1 MKKLMMMAVAV
12 LFAASANAQG
22 DIVKLIKKAKTYSDA
37 MQLVNQGVSA
47 LSNEDKAKVYTKV
60 CDLAA
65 KEFSTEQDNYIKKD
79 LNPGGYDVNNA
90 YTAAQNLI
98 KSALSLRD
106 ADPKA
111 AIKYID
117 PVNKAREMMLNAG
130 QEGLDKKD
138 FNQILSNLGLYVDAA
153 NVVYDGKVD
162 MDPNVPQISYFATWG
177 ASELNDAENVM
188 KYSQYALNDSAYGAP
203 SMALLLNSMEKKVAS
218 KQDSVEFVNKLKGMI
233 GKYPGGQADGAI
245 LGKITTFYGAPQ
257 YAGEVNKLLDET
269 IAANPNNKMAWA
281 LKGQTALNNM
291 DYEVYGDRLKA
302 VMNET
307 TKRTRLVQELVNAVT
322 AVGAD
327 GLNVDIENLP
337 SDAGRGFVQFI
348 RELSLACHR
357 KGLVLSVDNYVPTA
371 WTAHYDRKEQG
382 IFADYLIVMGYDEHY
397 QGSEAGSSA
406 WEGSSCVVEGC
417 SETGSV

>member
-281 LKGQTALNNM
+281 LKGQVQMNNREW
-291 DYEVYGDRLKA
+291 DAAVESYKKA
-302 VMNET
+302 
-307 TKRTRLVQELVNAVT
+307 
-322 AVGAD
+322 
-327 GLNVDIENLP
+327 IEIDP
-337 SDAGRGFVQFI
+337 EFVQCVFNAGVCLSTNAI
-348 RELSLACHR
+348 DLKDQLADKQTGKLTTANADKVKAILADAKTFMERARELDPDQATVKWLYP
-357 KGLVLSVDNYVPTA
+357 L
-371 WTAHYDRKEQG
+371 
-382 IFADYLIVMGYDEHY
+382 Y
-397 QGSEAGSSA
+397 QIYYNLGEKDKAA
-406 WEGSSCVVEGC
+406 ELEGQLGQ
-417 SETGSV
+417 

>member
-291 DYEVYGDRLKA
+291 DYETAITANKKA
-302 VMNET
+302 IELDPKFTQVRFNLATGQREKAMAMIDAANGNVTPEAKALVNEALANLNQI
-307 TKRTRLVQELVNAVT
+307 REEDPNHELVQWKY
-322 AVGAD
+322 
-327 GLNVDIENLP
+327 P
-337 SDAGRGFVQFI
+337 
-348 RELSLACHR
+348 LAQCYYIL
-357 KGLVLSVDNYVPTA
+357 G
-371 WTAHYDRKEQG
+371 EQ
-382 IFADYLIVMGYDEHY
+382 AKYDEIM
-397 QGSEAGSSA
+397 ALP
-406 WEGSSCVVEGC
+406 
-417 SETGSV
+417 

>member
-106 ADPKA
+106 ADAKA

-130 QEGLDKKD
+130 QDGLDKKD

-153 NVVYDGKVD
+153 NIVYDGKVS

-291 DYEVYGDRLKA
+291 DYETAIAANKKA
-302 VMNET
+302 I
-307 TKRTRLVQELVNAVT
+307 ELDPKFTQVRFNLATGQREKAMAMIDAANAGT
-322 AVGAD
+322 
-327 GLNVDIENLP
+327 L
-337 SDAGRGFVQFI
+337 Q
-348 RELSLACHR
+348 
-357 KGLVLSVDNYVPTA
+357 
-371 WTAHYDRKEQG
+371 
-382 IFADYLIVMGYDEHY
+382 
-397 QGSEAGSSA
+397 
-406 WEGSSCVVEGC
+406 
-417 SETGSV
+417 

>member
-203 SMALLLNSMEKKVAS
+203 AMALMLNSMEKKVAS

-269 IAANPNNKMAWA
+269 IAANPNNKMVWA

-291 DYEVYGDRLKA
+291 DYETAITANKKAIELDPKFTQVRLMPLT
-302 VMNET
+302 VT
-307 TKRTRLVQELVNAVT
+307 LLQRLRLLLTRLLLTSTRFVRKIQITSSFNGSILWHNAT
-322 AVGAD
+322 T
-327 GLNVDIENLP
+327 
-337 SDAGRGFVQFI
+337 
-348 RELSLACHR
+348 SLASRLSTMKSWLCH
-357 KGLVLSVDNYVPTA
+357 N
-371 WTAHYDRKEQG
+371 
-382 IFADYLIVMGYDEHY
+382 I
-397 QGSEAGSSA
+397 
-406 WEGSSCVVEGC
+406 
-417 SETGSV
+417 

>member
-117 PVNKAREMMLNAG
+117 PVNKARGMLLNAG
-130 QEGLDKKD
+130 QEGLDTKD
-138 FNQILSNLGLYVDAA
+138 YNKVLSNLGLFVDASS
-153 NVVYDGKVD
+153 VLYDGDVYK
-162 MDPNVPQISYFATWG
+162 DPEVPQIAYFATMG
-177 ASELNDAENVM
+177 ASQLNDSQNVM
-188 KYSQYALNDSAYGAP
+188 KYSQYALNDSTYGGTT
-203 SMALLLNSMEKKVAS
+203 MALMLNTMEKKVAS
-218 KQDSVEFVNKLKGMI
+218 KQDSVDFVNKMKGMI
-233 GKYPGGQADGAI
+233 GKYPGGQADDNI
-245 LGKITTFYGAPQ
+245 LVKISTFYGAPQ
-257 YAGEVNKLLDET
+257 YANEVNTLLDET

-281 LKGQTALNNM
+281 LKGQTALSNM
-291 DYEVYGDRLKA
+291 DYETAIAANKKA
-302 VMNET
+302 IELDPKFIAVRFNLATAQRDKAMAIRDAANGNVTPEAKT
-307 TKRTRLVQELVNAVT
+307 LVDEAIANFNQ
-322 AVGAD
+322 
-327 GLNVDIENLP
+327 
-337 SDAGRGFVQFI
+337 I
-348 RELSLACHR
+348 REEDPNHEIVQWKYPLAQCYYIL
-357 KGLVLSVDNYVPTA
+357 G
-371 WTAHYDRKEQG
+371 EQAKYEE
-382 IFADYLIVMGYDEHY
+382 IMALP
-397 QGSEAGSSA
+397 
-406 WEGSSCVVEGC
+406 
-417 SETGSV
+417 